1 MAKKKVQVEET
12 PVPAFDVAGLSEE
25 QIVDIICNSLDTL
38 CATLEQ
44 RGLDTE
50 LITASLM
57 RTFADRMCES
67 NDRATY
73 EEVLQLALEDQW
85 EEVTI
90 H

>member
-1 MAKKKVQVEET
+1 MAKKKLTVEE
-12 PVPAFDVAGLSEE
+12 PVPAFDTKGLSEE

-57 RTFADRMCES
+57 RTFADRMCEA
-67 NDRATY
+67 NDRETY
-73 EEVLQLALEDQW
+73 EEVLQLALEDEW
-85 EEVTI
+85 EEITL